1 MDIVKFL
8 TNGPEGILEF
18 VAALIFKAYA
28 SMWQS
33 MATMWMRSSVDALI
47 GDFNNPNSLVHR
59 GQQTLSMIVYGLAIL
74 SVIVAL
80 CKIMLTQRYDGFQQI
95 IAAIVRVLVAGG
107 VAVIFTFAMLKAGDL
122 AGPWLVEH
130 LSGLTLESGISTM
143 SKTPEEATA
152 GAYSDIGALVLMM
165 MLAPLTI
172 LVSIF
177 NFVFVQFSYFVVV
190 IVLIMLPMLAAMS
203 TTEEGKNRF
212 DRAAGWLVA
221 CGLYKFVGGIVWGV
235 ALALMTANSG
245 APNGDNGGAGV
256 ASMLTGFVAC
266 LAALLILPVL
276 IKLAVPAMAGASGL
290 NLAKVFG
297 TVAAVTAGVA
307 MGAATMGAS
316 LGATGAAGAASGAAG
331 SGAATAGA
339 NTAAAGASQGAAATT
354 GGSSAPA
361 AEASNAGTQT
371 GSGSSASSGS
381 SSSEQN
387 NISENTMPSHPDT
400 GTDGYGQTPSAP
412 TPAPEGGG
420 NGAAAP
426 VPVGGGGTGF
436 GGMGPGGTG
445 QQLGYA
451 FNQLH
456 NDGANELES
465 ALGEGEKL

>member
-95 IAAIVRVLVAGG
+95 IAAMVRVLVAGG

-256 ASMLTGFVAC
+256 ASMMTGFVAC

-331 SGAATAGA
+331 SGAAAGGA

-361 AEASNAGTQT
+361 AAEASSAGSQA
-371 GSGSSASSGS
+371 GSGGSGASSGS

-400 GTDGYGQTPSAP
+400 GTDGYGQAP
-412 TPAPEGGG
+412 PAPEGGG

-426 VPVGGGGTGF
+426 APVGAG
-436 GGMGPGGTG
+436 GGMGPGGAG

-456 NDGANELES
+456 NDGANELEA